1 MNFTPR
7 RIRLKHAREFE
18 PGSWAILRLNH
29 ADETIAQLI
38 AERENQEAAYAIKW
52 LQKVTGCEWRIK
64 VTQALEL
71 RATPPE

>member
-7 RIRLKHAREFE
+7 RIRIKHAREFGR
-18 PGSWAILRLNH
+18 GSWAILRLNH

-38 AERENQEAAYAIKW
+38 AERENQEAAYAIEW

-64 VTQALEL
+64 VPQALEL

>member
-38 AERENQEAAYAIKW
+38 AERENQEAA
-52 LQKVTGCEWRIK
+52 
-64 VTQALEL
+64 
-71 RATPPE
+71 